1 MLALCILSFMIAAV
15 YFDIR
20 TPQYA
25 KAYRQ
30 SIDSKKY
37 VIYECTN
44 KNLCGGLGDRL
55 KGIMSAYA
63 WSLVTNRIFL
73 IRHYRPCLL
82 TEMFQVNKL
91 NWNIDTF
98 NRTKETNANTQVYY
112 LIDNVKFRDALFNYT
127 QFDSNI
133 TYVVFKNNVD
143 WLEPLSKNPIS
154 VQRLRKLG
162 FEMKKFKLQ
171 YMFKKWYEMM
181 FKLSPSLEMKYKQ
194 FQRKAKPNRN
204 SLLVCAQVRIGGKRE
219 FVAYD
224 GPFTEIG
231 NTKVYW
237 NYIKKEF
244 IRNRTDFKLFLT
256 TDTKSIEHEAEK
268 EFGKMNVIIND
279 GPLRHLDRELNL
291 GKQHCHRVEKTFLDF
306 HCLQLCDMAI
316 ISESGFGKLGV
327 WNRPN
332 PSEKLAMFTKMQ
344 KLVVFN
350 NSNELIII

>member
-1 MLALCILSFMIAAV
+1 
-15 YFDIR
+15 
-20 TPQYA
+20 
-25 KAYRQ
+25 
-30 SIDSKKY
+30 
-37 VIYECTN
+37 
-44 KNLCGGLGDRL
+44 
-55 KGIMSAYA
+55 MS
-63 WSLVTNRIFL
+63 
-73 IRHYRPCLL
+73 
-82 TEMFQVNKL
+82 NKL
-91 NWNIDTF
+91 NNGPDESWNPLIFLEADQL
-98 NRTKETNANTQVYY
+98 KEVLNEKKSGQ
-112 LIDNVKFRDALFNYT
+112 KS
-127 QFDSNI
+127 DSGLEQQS
-133 TYVVFKNNVD
+133 VFLKTDCVN
-143 WLEPLSKNPIS
+143 EASGSSYI
-154 VQRLRKLG
+154 
-162 FEMKKFKLQ
+162 
-171 YMFKKWYEMM
+171 
-181 FKLSPSLEMKYKQ
+181 
-194 FQRKAKPNRN
+194 
-204 SLLVCAQVRIGGKRE
+204 
-219 FVAYD
+219 
-224 GPFTEIG
+224 EIG